1 MNHNNKKPSELLK
14 LDDKNAQFFVNLVLD
29 FVYNFNSSPVR
40 YQSGNQA
47 DSLLKLVLT
56 GDMAGNIY
64 KTSKKVPQKLT
75 MTLVGANISMD
86 NFQRILTNMKKSFFD
101 KIKEDEDNTKK
112 VISFTKDVLPNV
124 IPLACILTVKNKN
137 KDFVKMLCDIKE
149 NREIKKLKNDIEKL
163 KNRLNKKETVK
174 SSTNICL
181 DQKDNKLF
189 EECVATLVALG
200 YKKKA
205 AKIEV
210 EKYFQSKTASSAE
223 EFINTFF

>member
-1 MNHNNKKPSELLK
+1 MSIDVMSIILSIILISYFSFRFLN
-14 LDDKNAQFFVNLVLD
+14 
-29 FVYNFNSSPVR
+29 
-40 YQSGNQA
+40 GI
-47 DSLLKLVLT
+47 
-56 GDMAGNIY
+56 AGNEKY
-64 KTSKKVPQKLT
+64 KLSF
-75 MTLVGANISMD
+75 D
-86 NFQRILTNMKKSFFD
+86 NFELGYIDLDNKVTRLETN
-101 KIKEDEDNTKK
+101 I
-112 VISFTKDVLPNV
+112 I
-124 IPLACILTVKNKN
+124 
-137 KDFVKMLCDIKE
+137 CDIKE

-174 SSTNICL
+174 SSTNVYV